1 MQTRA
6 FFFKYLSFFLFLGI
20 LFTAACSKSNDDNST
35 PGGTN
40 PPAAGAWKI
49 TYFFD
54 KQVETS
60 NYTGYTFEFKSDG
73 TLIAQNGAQ
82 TWSGTWSTNCDD
94 SANKFCIFFT
104 GAVPSALTELQE
116 DWLIIEKTASFMHF
130 EHTSGGN
137 GDTDVVH
144 FTKQ

>member
-1 MQTRA
+1 MHTQR
-6 FFFKYLSFFLFLGI
+6 FGLNSGSFFLLFGFL
-20 LFTAACSKSNDDNST
+20 FFAACGKDNST
-35 PGGTN
+35 PGGSN
-40 PPAAGAWKI
+40 APAAGTWKI

-54 KQVETS
+54 KQDETS
-60 NYTGYTFEFKSDG
+60 NYTGYTFEFISDG
-73 TLIAQNGAQ
+73 TLIAQSGGQ

-94 SANKFCIFFT
+94 SADKFCIHFGVT
-104 GAVPSALTELQE
+104 GSVPSALGELQE
-116 DWLIIEKTASFMHF
+116 DWQIIKMESTFMHF